1 MNAKITAAS
10 GAERRV
16 DLDWVRIIAFGLLIF
31 YHVGCFYSSITPHD
45 QALSPRTVPWLIVPM
60 LALNPWRLLIL
71 FIVSGAATRFMADKL
86 TPGALLR
93 SRGLRLLPP
102 LVLAIFVIVPP
113 EGYVAV
119 IERLGYRGDYFH
131 FLARY
136 FADHRS
142 LCLSAHCSGLPS
154 YGHLWFV
161 AYLFDY
167 TLLLI
172 ALLVC
177 APAALRRLQALF
189 ERALRGW
196 GLIVWPAAY
205 LIATRIGLEH
215 RFPQNYDFVHDW
227 YANATYLGGFLFG
240 YLTARSEAVWSAF
253 ERVRR
258 PALIGA
264 VSAYT
269 LLIVSAIIA
278 LGADF
283 NWAPKVAASQGS
295 GWGVTPLLIYAGVLY
310 GLDQWLWIAA
320 AFGLARRHLS
330 RRDGPARRYLT
341 DAIFPF
347 YIIHEVTITVGGHY
361 LTRLGLPL
369 GIEAATLLGVTTLSC
384 FATYEA
390 VRRVGWL
397 RPFFGLKRLTVTRV
411 AASSAKRDDLS
422 APMYER

>member
-1 MNAKITAAS
+1 MNAEMTAAS

-31 YHVGCFYSSITPHD
+31 YHVACFYSSITPHD
-45 QALSPRTVPWLIVPM
+45 QALSPRTIPWLIVPM

-86 TPGALLR
+86 TPGALLK
-93 SRGLRLLPP
+93 SRGMRLLPP
-102 LVLAIFVIVPP
+102 LVLAVFVIVPP

-119 IERLGYRGDYFH
+119 IERLDYRGDYFS
-131 FLARY
+131 FLVRY
-136 FADHRS
+136 FTVHRS
-142 LCLSAHCSGLPS
+142 LCLGPHCSGLPS

-172 ALLVC
+172 ALLAM
-177 APAALRRLQALF
+177 APGALRGAQQRL
-189 ERALRGW
+189 EHALRGW
-196 GLIVWPAAY
+196 GLIAWPAAY
-205 LIATRIGLEH
+205 LIAARIGLEH
-215 RFPQNYDFVHDW
+215 RFPQSYDFVHDW

-240 YLTARSEAVWSAF
+240 YLTARSDAVWNAF

-264 VSAYT
+264 VSAYA
-269 LLIVSAIIA
+269 LLIASAIIA

-295 GWGVTPLLIYAGVLY
+295 GSSVTPLLIYAGVLY

-320 AFGLARRHLS
+320 AFGFARRHLS

-347 YIIHEVTITVGGHY
+347 YITHEVTITVGGHY

-369 GIEAATLLGVTTLSC
+369 GIEAATLLGATALSC
-384 FATYEA
+384 VITYEA

-397 RPFFGLKRLTVTRV
+397 RPLFGLKLV
-411 AASSAKRDDLS
+411 AARPSAVTPPRRDDLS